1 MSYNKKPSELFNS
14 FRKVCHPKP
23 SGFFPKVQP
32 GLSITPSEMM
42 KLAEQGIPVSAQAA
56 NLEAWND
63 GTTNPSWY
71 VDSSRL
77 RGIDPADLWQIQR
90 SVRKKMRNAHFSD
103 VEKFGDYQLPVSKQN

>member
-1 MSYNKKPSELFNS
+1 MSYNKKPSELFTC
-14 FRKVCHPKP
+14 FRKVCHPKAK
-23 SGFFPKVQP
+23 GFYPRVQP

-42 KLAEQGIPVSAQAA
+42 KLAEQGIPVSAQAG
-56 NLEAWND
+56 NLDAWND
-63 GTTNPSWY
+63 GSTNPSWY

-90 SVRKKMRNAHFSD
+90 STRKKMRNAHFSD